1 MYRLWVLSE
10 CCVCVLTC
18 CLAWWPLIVEDY
30 WHSAATCQLLF
41 EESGRTK
48 TLRAIANWLVNKI
61 IPLPR
66 GADSSHDVLARPPAN
81 QASDARLMASE
92 PRSCFTLTRQT
103 WGLKLS
109 GAVP

>member
-1 MYRLWVLSE
+1 M
-10 CCVCVLTC
+10 
-18 CLAWWPLIVEDY
+18 
-30 WHSAATCQLLF
+30 
-41 EESGRTK
+41 
-48 TLRAIANWLVNKI
+48 NKE